1 MSMTRNERRKFEDFM
16 KDAGIQDIDELG
28 VPSLPPPTAEHDT
41 AVVDTR
47 PKKIKECEVPVAR
60 LVAPEP
66 KKVRRIQKNAIKEK
80 ELKQRCDN
88 NDEL

>member
-28 VPSLPPPTAEHDT
+28 VPSLPPPTAEPDT